1 MMKQKCRSGL
11 AITAGVW
18 LLAGCSQSVSQL
30 SLPEP
35 QLQLQQFFR
44 GTGVATGV
52 MHNWRGRQAL
62 HFTAELCGQW
72 QGQRG
77 DLYEIFQFSDGRTDK
92 RHWRLQLQPD
102 GQVRGQADDV
112 LGDAEGAVQGNTML
126 WQYQLLIPQ
135 VDGEIAVTVS
145 DELYLITPTELLNRA
160 RLSKFGLGVGEL
172 MLSIRQLDANADCSS
187 FIERYQQT
195 TRSPVKD

>member
-1 MMKQKCRSGL
+1 MIKQVCRAGL
-11 AITAGVW
+11 AVAAGIW
-18 LLAGCSQSVSQL
+18 LLAGCSQSVNQL

-35 QLQLQQFFR
+35 ELQLQQFFR
-44 GTGVATGV
+44 GSGLATGV

-77 DLYEIFQFSDGRTDK
+77 DLYEIFRFSDGRTDK
-92 RHWRLQLQPD
+92 RHWRLQLLAN

-112 LGDAEGAVQGNTML
+112 VGDAVGAVQGNTML

-135 VDGEIAVTVS
+135 ADGDIAVTVS
-145 DELYLITPTELLNRA
+145 DELYLVTPTELLNRA
-160 RLSKFGLGVGEL
+160 KLTKFGLGVGEL
-172 MLSIRQLDANADCSS
+172 MLSIRQLDANADCTA
-187 FIERYQQT
+187 FIGRYQQT
-195 TRSPVKD
+195 QRSPVND